1 MLGSWQHPLQL
12 ASQELCNDGRMLSHF
27 LASQPLMLTVPPTR
41 VSHVT
46 RLTFT
51 PDIERPPFR
60 EPNRSQQNIHTLV
73 PGYGKS
79 ISRSSHPELLIRRS
93 HVIESHLPKINAVA
107 KVFFSACR
115 TPGGTGHN
123 PTTCGTPT
131 PCTLDHFNQNPTD
144 VVPKLLSPHRVTVGP
159 VSHTHYRFAFF
170 AEPVQLSLVYT
181 VTLLFSPQLCTCLC
195 PQCT

>member
-1 MLGSWQHPLQL
+1 MSC
-12 ASQELCNDGRMLSHF
+12 ATTDGCPHTSLP
-27 LASQPLMLTVPPTR
+27 ANQPLMLTVPPTR

-131 PCTLDHFNQNPTD
+131 PCTLDSFNQNPTD
-144 VVPKLLSPHRVTVGP
+144 VVPKLPSPHQVTVRPVSHIRHRFAFQVESVQLSFAYAATLLLSPHLRP
-159 VSHTHYRFAFF
+159 
-170 AEPVQLSLVYT
+170 
-181 VTLLFSPQLCTCLC
+181 CLC